1 MSKDEFILKVQ
12 EYASEKYLSDLTARG
27 VEKGFGEMR
36 SRIMAERTAL
46 DMIRYLL
53 ESLEV

>member
-36 SRIMAERTAL
+36 SRVMAERTAL

-53 ESLEV
+53 ERLEV